1 MSRIKF
7 ILFWLGV
14 FCISNLSFGQQATK
28 PAKCTTPG
36 DGILEG
42 GAFTVNPEFG
52 CLDFTNNSATTYVTN
67 SVSPTG
73 GSLSN
78 LGYIF
83 NMKDGRSIISGYSP
97 RTDTTVTTPGTYWI
111 MQGGN
116 EGGIVYVTCRA
127 FEVIKTEQPDI
138 RVSSCGTD
146 VLTVTFLDTPKNRM
160 HGGYRIVWGDG
171 EQAFIPNA
179 PLPFDTPHTYLTPPT
194 SKPQIVAIYTRGAS
208 NNIEACRSTPYPFDI
223 ETNSKPKI
231 SELEGLSGGTSN
243 KITMVEGTDGKAYTL
258 EQKPKNGNWADTGK
272 KITRNAGETSKI
284 ETITGLNAT
293 SEYCYR
299 LKTTDGCSNDIVSN
313 EVCTIIPKANVISSN
328 EVKLDW
334 NSPDPNVVRYSIGY
348 SESPTGANPNNA
360 APVTP
365 TATTY
370 TFNALDC
377 KKLYDF
383 QITAFLGTTPADR
396 VLIKSP
402 TILVNP
408 ATTPRL
414 APKTIGT
421 VSVVNGNTIRF
432 NIFEAGNKASKYI
445 FYRSEGGSDNFSEVK
460 QSTEN
465 FYDDQNV
472 EPSKQQYC
480 YKVEYQD
487 ECGNTSQPSPSF
499 CSVFLTSNRSNTLNW
514 TQFVIPSD
522 DTFPVDYYI
531 EAIDANGNIQTVDV
545 TADNTLGVKAQIDIL
560 LDAVNSNGQAKFRIR
575 GVQKVKLDIGGGTLV
590 DFPFEVYSN
599 EYIFIT
605 PAQLYIP
612 TAFSPNSDGNNDTF
626 AAKGRYIVE
635 YNLEVYDR
643 WGNVIFESRDLETGW
658 NGTASDGV
666 SPAPAGNYGFK
677 IFGLDP
683 AGQKFEKVG
692 SVTLIR

>member
-7 ILFWLGV
+7 ILFWLGA
-14 FCISNLSFGQQATK
+14 FCITTLSFGQQETK
-28 PAKCTTPG
+28 PAKCINPG
-36 DGILEG
+36 GGILTG
-42 GAFTVNPEFG
+42 SFFDINPRVG
-52 CLDFTNNSATTYVTN
+52 CLDFQTN
-67 SVSPTG
+67 SGTAIVSNAKDLVG
-73 GSLSN
+73 GTNFTN

-83 NMKDGRSIISGYSP
+83 NFKDGDDITKFPPTLETS
-97 RTDTTVTTPGTYWI
+97 RTFTQPGTYWI
-111 MQGGN
+111 VQGMN
-116 EGGIVYVTCRA
+116 INSTAYITCNA
-127 FEVIKTEQPDI
+127 FELIQTEVPDVDI
-138 RVSSCGTD
+138 SSCGTNEIT
-146 VLTVTFLDTPKNRM
+146 LTFKKSAVNDK
-160 HGGYRIVWGDG
+160 HSGYRIFWGDG
-171 EQAFIPNA
+171 TGADIPGLA
-179 PLPFDTPHTYLTPPT
+179 PTSFPFTKTHTYTGTPSGQPL
-194 SKPQIVAIYTRGAS
+194 IVGRYAKGCNS
-208 NNIEACRSTPYPFDI
+208 SPFPFNFNV
-223 ETNSKPKI
+223 NSKPKI
-231 SELEGLSGGTSN
+231 SELEGLTGGTSN
-243 KITMVEGTDGKAYTL
+243 KITMVEGSEGKPYTL

-272 KITRNAGETSKI
+272 KITRNAGEVFKT
-284 ETITGLNAT
+284 ETMTGLNAAT
-293 SEYCYR
+293 EYCYR
-299 LKTTDGCSNDIVSN
+299 LKTTDGCNNDILSN

-377 KKLYDF
+377 RKLYDF
-383 QITAFLGTTPADR
+383 QITAFLGTTPANR

-421 VSVVNGNTIRF
+421 VSVVNVNTIRF

-445 FYRSEGGSDNFSEVK
+445 FYRSEGGSGNFSEVK

-465 FYDDQNV
+465 FFDDQNV

-545 TADNTLGVKAQIDIL
+545 TTDNTLGVKAQIDIL
-560 LDAVNSNGQAKFRIR
+560 LDAANSNGQAKFRIR

-658 NGTASDGV
+658 NGTTSDGI
-666 SPAPAGNYGFK
+666 SPAPPGNYGFK